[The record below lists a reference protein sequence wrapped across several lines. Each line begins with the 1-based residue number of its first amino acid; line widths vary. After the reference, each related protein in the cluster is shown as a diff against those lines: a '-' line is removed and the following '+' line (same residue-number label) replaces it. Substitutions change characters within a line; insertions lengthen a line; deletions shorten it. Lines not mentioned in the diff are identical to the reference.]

1 MWPFQGTEPATQ
13 GANVSAEIRR
23 RRRPAPAEYDEFYA
37 GYVDL
42 VPDGDIIEILR
53 AQREELGELIGRV
66 PDDRVDYRYAP
77 GKWTT
82 REVVGHVID
91 SEWVFV
97 SRALWFAR
105 AVPTPL
111 PGMDQDE
118 FMAGANFADLPL
130 SALAEEHLGLRSAA
144 IVLFE
149 SFDEDIMSRTGAAS
163 GCEFTVRALAH
174 IVAGHALHHMRVLE
188 ERYL

>member
-1 MWPFQGTEPATQ
+1 MSEGPR
-13 GANVSAEIRR
+13 S
-23 RRRPAPAEYDEFYA
+23 RRRPTPAESDQFYH
-37 GYVDL
+37 GYISL
-42 VPDGDIIEILR
+42 VRDGDIIDI
-53 AQREELGELIGRV
+53 LGEQQAALQELIASI
-66 PDDRVDYRYAP
+66 PEEKSHYRYAP

-91 SEWVFV
+91 AEWIFV

-118 FMAGANFADLPL
+118 FMAGANFGDRPL
-130 SALAEEHLGLRSAA
+130 ARLAEEHRNLRSAA

-149 SFDEDIMSRTGAAS
+149 SFDEDIMDRAGVAS
-163 GCEFTVRALAH
+163 GLEFTVRAIPH
-174 IVAGHALHHMRVLE
+174 IVAGHAFHHMGVLE

>member
-1 MWPFQGTEPATQ
+1 MGPLQGTVARIT
-13 GANVSAEIRR
+13 GANVTAEIR
-23 RRRPAPAEYDEFYA
+23 RRRPAPAEYDDFYR

-42 VPDGDIIEILR
+42 VPDRDIIDILR
-53 AQREELGELIGRV
+53 AQRDSLGELIARI
-66 PDDRVDYRYAP
+66 PRDRADYRYAP

-82 REVVGHVID
+82 REVIGHVID

-97 SRALWFAR
+97 GRALWFAR
-105 AVPTPL
+105 AASTPL

-118 FMAGANFADLPL
+118 FMAGANFANLPL
-130 SALAEEHLGLRSAA
+130 SALADEHLGLRSAA

-149 SFDEDIMSRTGAAS
+149 SFDEDIMSRAGIAS

-174 IVAGHALHHMRVLE
+174 IVAGHAQHHMRVLE